1 MEVSVLKFR
10 VLDIMKLL
18 EGKDLVY
25 SRMQNWPRSAF
36 LSLGGG
42 VTEINALFLGNWSS
56 CLGGVQPLFSSAL
69 WRGDGEQ
76 KVEMVELKCK
86 LMSLVFR

>member
-56 CLGGVQPLFSSAL
+56 CLGGPTLVLFCPVEGG
-69 WRGDGEQ
+69 WRAESGDG
-76 KVEMVELKCK
+76 
-86 LMSLVFR
+86 